1 MIYLIDGHNLIGKMD
16 NIELSDPDDE
26 EKLVRRLQSWSSS
39 VEKKQVMVV
48 FDSGLFGGIVPHL
61 SGYGVQVQYARRGQ
75 KADDVLIRFL
85 KDLRNP
91 QAYTLVTSDREIIAA
106 AKRRRVGYIT
116 SEEFVILLQ
125 GVEAKRKEKKQG
137 GKSQPAVNPDQVN
150 LSEQE
155 VNAWLNEFEQA
166 APRPRATPPPAPLT
180 IKKEAEAS
188 QTPAAPPTPPTVD
201 ELKDGAEM
209 PADDLKAWLALFG
222 DVPQAAP
229 AEKKGKRPGK
239 NKTAGADKRNP
250 QKLSNEDLEDWLRYF
265 GQD

>member
-1 MIYLIDGHNLIGKMD
+1 MIYLIDGHNLIGKME

-26 EKLVRRLQSWSSS
+26 EKLIRRLQSWSSS

-48 FDSGLFGGIVPHL
+48 FDSGLFGGVVPHL
-61 SGYGVQVQYARRGQ
+61 SSYGVQVQYARRGQ

-125 GVEAKRKEKKQG
+125 GVEAKRKVEKRKP
-137 GKSQPAVNPDQVN
+137 KPPVNPDQVA

-180 IKKEAEAS
+180 VKKEAETS
-188 QTPAAPPTPPTVD
+188 QNPAVPTTPPTID
-201 ELKDGAEM
+201 ELKDGADM
-209 PADDLKAWLALFG
+209 PADDLKTWLALFG

-229 AEKKGKRPGK
+229 AETKEKRPGK
-239 NKTAGADKRNP
+239 NQTAGAGKKNP
-250 QKLSNEDLEDWLRYF
+250 QKLSNEDLDEWLRYF